1 MKIHTPLKLT
11 DYQII
16 NSKEKTSL
24 EQVDSDLRDMLSWM
38 KTQENTYLLSADYD
52 SFVEKLISGDLKPK
66 GSLQSWA
73 REYLA
78 PPVNYNQQVHNTS
91 EMFRQQVMEKSAGY
105 VQRCA
110 LDNIFVDYTEKPEY
124 VKEIQDAFVEKYPH
138 LTKPTSSL
146 LLNEISR
153 YFDKGIR
160 STKKPSAAQTLK
172 LYACD
177 MFFAK
182 AKLHDGFIVLT
193 IKLPSSN
200 LTELLFK
207 IPDKE
212 RFKGDKVS
220 RPTIRINKKDQVEFV
235 FTIQKEVKELDVE
248 NRFLGVDIGKKEP
261 FVASAI
267 DVKNKNHSAPIH
279 VNAKIN
285 KLQEEID
292 SLFKLSNLLYQKALR
307 CEQSKHM
314 EKQKVLLEE
323 KNRVRNKISRL
334 KKEQTIAIANQVV
347 TEALE
352 RKAAIV
358 VENLRWLRAKGGKWN
373 HAEVHTAIESR
384 AAREGVPV
392 KRISAKDTS
401 QKCSDCGGKLT
412 KYTKRRVKCV
422 KCTVVI
428 NRDVSA
434 SREIARRAGKIK
446 FLKTF
451 KQENSAFTRM
461 SYPVLVSV
469 NSNDTGIPNGENK
482 LLKGENGNSCSI
494 EKYNNCRNSKT

>member
-16 NSKEKTSL
+16 NSKKETSL

-38 KTQENTYLLSADYD
+38 KTQEDAYLLSADYD
-52 SFVEKLISGDLKPK
+52 SFVEKLVSGELKPK
-66 GSLQSWA
+66 GSLQGWA

-78 PPVNYNQQVHNTS
+78 PPVSYKQQLHNTS

-110 LDNIFVDYTEKPEY
+110 LDNIFANYTEKPEY
-124 VKEIQDAFVEKYPH
+124 VKEVQDAFAEKYPY
-138 LTKPTSSL
+138 LTKPTSAL
-146 LLNEISR
+146 LLNEIAR
-153 YFDKGIR
+153 YFDKGVKQ
-160 STKKPSAAQTLK
+160 TKKPSATQTLK

-177 MFFAK
+177 MFFSRV
-182 AKLHDGFIVLT
+182 KLYDGFIALN
-193 IKLPSSN
+193 IILPTGKM
-200 LTELLFK
+200 TELLFK
-207 IPDKE
+207 VPDKE

-235 FTIQKEVKELDVE
+235 FTVQKEVKELGTE
-248 NRFLGVDIGKKEP
+248 GRFLGVDIGKEEP
-261 FVASAI
+261 FVASAV
-267 DVKNKNHSAPIH
+267 DVGNKTHSAPVH

-285 KLQEEID
+285 KLQEEING
-292 SLFKLSNLLYQKALR
+292 LFKLNDLLYQKALR
-307 CEQSKHM
+307 CEESKHV

-323 KNRVRNKISRL
+323 KRRVRNKISRL
-334 KKEQTIAIANQVV
+334 KKEQTIAIANQIVK
-347 TEALE
+347 EALE
-352 RKAAIV
+352 RKATIV

-373 HAEVHTAIESR
+373 HAEIHTAIESR
-384 AAREGVPV
+384 AAREGILV

-412 KYTKRRVKCV
+412 KYTNRRVKCV
-422 KCTVVI
+422 KCTAVI

-434 SREIARRAGKIK
+434 SREIARRAGKVK

-451 KQENSAFTRM
+451 KQENSASTRM
-461 SYPVLVSV
+461 SYPVLSRK
-469 NSNDTGIPNGENK
+469 SRDAGIPNGAGALNMSD
-482 LLKGENGNSCSI
+482 LDVQQI
-494 EKYNNCRNSKT
+494 R

>member
-16 NSKEKTSL
+16 NSKKETSL

-38 KTQENTYLLSADYD
+38 KTQEDAYLLSADYD
-52 SFVEKLISGDLKPK
+52 SFVEKLVSGELKPK
-66 GSLQSWA
+66 GSLQGWA

-78 PPVNYNQQVHNTS
+78 PPVSYKQQLHNTS

-110 LDNIFVDYTEKPEY
+110 LDNIFANYTEKPEY
-124 VKEIQDAFVEKYPH
+124 VKEVQDAFAEKYPY
-138 LTKPTSSL
+138 LTKPTSAL
-146 LLNEISR
+146 LLNEIAR
-153 YFDKGIR
+153 YFDKGVKQ
-160 STKKPSAAQTLK
+160 TKKPSATQTLK

-177 MFFAK
+177 MFFSRV
-182 AKLHDGFIVLT
+182 KLYDGFIALN
-193 IKLPSSN
+193 IILPTGKM
-200 LTELLFK
+200 TELLFK
-207 IPDKE
+207 VPDKE

-235 FTIQKEVKELDVE
+235 FTVQKEVKELGTE
-248 NRFLGVDIGKKEP
+248 GRFLGVDIGKEEP
-261 FVASAI
+261 FVASAV
-267 DVKNKNHSAPIH
+267 DVGNKTHSAPVH

-285 KLQEEID
+285 KLQEEING
-292 SLFKLSNLLYQKALR
+292 LFKLNDLLYQKALR
-307 CEQSKHM
+307 CEESKHV

-323 KNRVRNKISRL
+323 KRRVRNKISRL
-334 KKEQTIAIANQVV
+334 KKEQTIAIANQIVK
-347 TEALE
+347 EALE
-352 RKAAIV
+352 RKATIV

-373 HAEVHTAIESR
+373 HAEIHTAIESR
-384 AAREGVPV
+384 AAREGILV

-412 KYTKRRVKCV
+412 KYTNRRVKCV
-422 KCTVVI
+422 KCTAVI

-434 SREIARRAGKIK
+434 SREIARRAGKVK

-451 KQENSAFTRM
+451 KQENSASTRM
-461 SYPVLVSV
+461 SYPVLSRK
-469 NSNDTGIPNGENK
+469 SRDAGIPNGENT
-482 LLKGENGNSCSI
+482 LLKGENGNSCGI
-494 EKYNNCRNSKT
+494 EKYSNCRNSKT

>member
-16 NSKEKTSL
+16 NSKKETSL

-38 KTQENTYLLSADYD
+38 KTQENAYLLSADYD
-52 SFVEKLISGDLKPK
+52 SFVEKLVSGDLKPK

-78 PPVNYNQQVHNTS
+78 PPVSYKQQLHNTS

-105 VQRCA
+105 VQRYA
-110 LDNIFVDYTEKPEY
+110 LDNIFANFTEKPEY

-138 LTKPTSSL
+138 LAKPTSAL
-146 LLNEISR
+146 LLNEIAR
-153 YFDKGIR
+153 YFDKGFKN
-160 STKKPSAAQTLK
+160 TKKPSAAQTLK

-182 AKLHDGFIVLT
+182 AKLHEGFIVLAL
-193 IKLPSSN
+193 KLPSSN

-207 IPDKE
+207 VPDRE

-220 RPTIRINKKDQVEFV
+220 RPTIRVNKKDQVEFV
-235 FTIQKEVKELDVE
+235 FTIQKEVKELDTE
-248 NRFLGVDIGKKEP
+248 GRFLGVDIGKKEP

-267 DVKNKNHSAPIH
+267 DVGNNTHSAPVH

-292 SLFKLSNLLYQKALR
+292 SLFKLSNLLYQKSLR
-307 CEQSKHM
+307 CEESKHV

-323 KNRVRNKISRL
+323 KRRVRNKISRL
-334 KKEQTIAIANQVV
+334 KKEQTIAIANQIVK
-347 TEALE
+347 EALE
-352 RKAAIV
+352 RKATIV

-373 HAEVHTAIESR
+373 HAEIHAAIESR
-384 AAREGVPV
+384 AAREGIPV
-392 KRISAKDTS
+392 KRINAKDTS

-412 KYTKRRVKCV
+412 KYTNRRVKCV
-422 KCTVVI
+422 KCAAVI

-434 SREIARRAGKIK
+434 SREIARRAGKVK

-451 KQENSAFTRM
+451 KQENSASTRM
-461 SYPVLVSV
+461 SYPVLSRK
-469 NSNDTGIPNGENK
+469 SSDAGIPNGENT
-482 LLKGENGNSCSI
+482 LLKGENGNSCGI